1 MIIGLTGQT
10 GAGKSTVSE
19 FLNKKGFF
27 IIDCDEVSREVT
39 KKGSDLVL
47 KLADAFGKEILD
59 DDLSLNRAKL
69 ASVAFSSREKT
80 ELLNSITHPVIFKA
94 LEGKIKQ
101 NGDKT
106 IVLDAPT
113 LFESGAYRLCDKIIS
128 VICSEEKRLER
139 IVKRDNLSLDQAKK
153 RINAQFD
160 NDFYTK
166 KSDAV
171 IVNDGDIED
180 IKRKISQALYEIGVL

>member
-47 KLADAFGKEILD
+47 KLADAFGNEILD
-59 DDLSLNRAKL
+59 DDLSLNRGKL
-69 ASVAFSSREKT
+69 ASIAFSSREKT

-94 LEGKIKQ
+94 LEEKIKQ
-101 NGDKT
+101 NSDKN

-113 LFESGAYRLCDKIIS
+113 LFESGADKLCDKIIS

-139 IVKRDNLSLDQAKK
+139 IIKRDNLSLDQAKK

-160 NDFYTK
+160 NDFYTE
-166 KSDAV
+166 KSHAV
-171 IVNDGDIED
+171 IVNDGNVEDIE
-180 IKRKISQALYEIGVL
+180 KKILQALNEIGVL